1 MHWDEKSIVREKK
14 WKDCWYGMSIK
25 KYFLI
30 FQFSQTLMK
39 KKMKMKFFYWKI
51 KRFLYRWFFI
61 HRHFFISIR
70 DIILI
75 CWLLIEFNFGC
86 PVCLS
91 NYKWVNG
98 MNSNDI
104 HEQKKKLFA
113 YLMKIRAEKL
123 KGVLVNISNCWKPKM
138 KSIITLTN

>member
-1 MHWDEKSIVREKK
+1 MHWDEKSIVREKMK
-14 WKDCWYGMSIK
+14 RLLIWNVNKKIFFNFSIFSNVDEK
-25 KYFLI
+25 KNENEI
-30 FQFSQTLMK
+30 
-39 KKMKMKFFYWKI
+39 FYWKI

-61 HRHFFISIR
+61 HCHFFISIR

-123 KGVLVNISNCWKPKM
+123 KCVLVNISNCWKPKM